1 MFDTMVAYQ
10 LMERLRNI
18 TSIGFLRRRRLL
30 PLLLV
35 LLVLPVTSLLLVAVH
50 LSNCVVPF

>member
-35 LLVLPVTSLLLVAVH
+35 LLVLPVSSLLLVAVH